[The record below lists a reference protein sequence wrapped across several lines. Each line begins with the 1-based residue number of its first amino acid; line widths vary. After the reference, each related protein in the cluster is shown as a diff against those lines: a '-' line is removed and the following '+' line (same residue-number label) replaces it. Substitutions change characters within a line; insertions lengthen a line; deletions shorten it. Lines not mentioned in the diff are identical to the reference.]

1 MDESNVKF
9 CLCRK
14 NHLFFFFARTT
25 EQRNGKTETPWH
37 CSRMFKPGS
46 QVFALKR
53 IGVSASNFFTGLT
66 HLVLTFL
73 GRHSTR
79 TRTYY
84 CLGVEIPR
92 RGVLT
97 AYLLAGFPVWF
108 LCPPILWMPV
118 RRLPREKEV
127 NNEVTSSI
135 CWKCPRQT
143 LVNNAGSDRDQ
154 TNVYFHICWKPI
166 HAIC

>member
-1 MDESNVKF
+1 MSNFAFDEKTIS
-9 CLCRK
+9 
-14 NHLFFFFARTT
+14 FFFARTT

-53 IGVSASNFFTGLT
+53 IRVSASNFFTGLT
-66 HLVLTFL
+66 HLVLTFF
-73 GRHSTR
+73 GPTFHSNPNLLLFGCWDSAPRFFNSLFTCGISLLVPMS
-79 TRTYY
+79 TIYY
-84 CLGVEIPR
+84 GCRYDDFQGKR
-92 RGVLT
+92 K
-97 AYLLAGFPVWF
+97 Y
-108 LCPPILWMPV
+108 
-118 RRLPREKEV
+118 
-127 NNEVTSSI
+127 NEVTSSI